1 MVRNIFGSIGIS
13 VASAMVIERT
23 QVHQSYLAQWAS
35 PFHQPFNELIAHYER
50 TLMTMGYAVSAVH
63 DEAVRRVYQ
72 LYRAQAEVF
81 AYSDVFLF
89 TAVVAFAVVPFC
101 LILSSAKGGGRAAM
115 D

>member
-1 MVRNIFGSIGIS
+1 MTRRWEESIS
-13 VASAMVIERT
+13 
-23 QVHQSYLAQWAS
+23 
-35 PFHQPFNELIAHYER
+35 
-50 TLMTMGYAVSAVH
+50 
-63 DEAVRRVYQ
+63 
-72 LYRAQAEVF
+72 YRAQAEVL